1 MAREA
6 VAGEDAYTARVVSR
20 TTEPVNRRLRLW
32 ALLEGLKLQ
41 VALTE
46 ALIRGLPSDEEIKA
60 RLSQG
65 ERNDAGAAL

>member
-20 TTEPVNRRLRLW
+20 TTEPVNQRLRLW

-60 RLSQG
+60 RLSQ
-65 ERNDAGAAL
+65 EKRNDAGAAL

>member
-6 VAGEDAYTARVVSR
+6 VAREDAYTARVVSR

-60 RLSQG
+60 RLSQ
-65 ERNDAGAAL
+65 EKRNDAGTVL

>member
-60 RLSQG
+60 RLSQ
-65 ERNDAGAAL
+65 EKRNDAGAAF

>member
-6 VAGEDAYTARVVSR
+6 AAGEDAYTARVVSR

-60 RLSQG
+60 RLSQ
-65 ERNDAGAAL
+65 EKRNDAGAAL

>member
-60 RLSQG
+60 RLSQ
-65 ERNDAGAAL
+65 EKRNDAGAAL

>member
-60 RLSQG
+60 RLSQ
-65 ERNDAGAAL
+65 ERRNDAGAAL